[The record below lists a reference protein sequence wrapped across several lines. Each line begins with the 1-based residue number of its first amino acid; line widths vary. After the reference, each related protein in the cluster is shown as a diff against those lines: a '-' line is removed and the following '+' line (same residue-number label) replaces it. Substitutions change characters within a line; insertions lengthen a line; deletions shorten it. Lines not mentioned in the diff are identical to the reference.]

1 MKRPE
6 ISLKKPLV
14 AACCTAAVMI
24 GITSHATA
32 QTCMVHCGTNA
43 AGVEQYIEVYEY
55 DYVSEKPRFPGGDDS
70 LLKFV
75 NKHREYP
82 HAAYRA
88 GIQGRVICSFVINT
102 DGSVSN
108 IRVLRG
114 VEQSLNNEAMR
125 VISLMPAWT
134 PGKMRG
140 RVVPV
145 RVVYPITF
153 RR

>member
-6 ISLKKPLV
+6 ISLKTPWKAV
-14 AACCTAAVMI
+14 CCAAAVMI
-24 GITSHATA
+24 GFSSQADA

-55 DYVSEKPRFPGGDDS
+55 DYVSEKPHFPGGDDN

-82 HAAYRA
+82 HAAYKS
-88 GIQGRVICSFVINT
+88 GVQGRVICSFVINT

-114 VEQSLNNEAMR
+114 VEPTLNKEAMR
-125 VISLMPAWT
+125 VLSIMPDWI
-134 PGKMRG
+134 PGRIHG

>member
-1 MKRPE
+1 MTRPR
-6 ISLKKPLV
+6 ISLKNPLV
-14 AACCTAAVMI
+14 AAVCAAAVMI
-24 GITSHATA
+24 GFTSRADA

-43 AGVEQYIEVYEY
+43 AGVDQYIEVYEY

-82 HAAYRA
+82 QAAYKA
-88 GIQGRVICSFVINT
+88 GVQGRVICSFVINI

-108 IRVLRG
+108 IKVLRG
-114 VEQSLNNEAMR
+114 VEPSLNNEAMR
-125 VISLMPAWT
+125 VLSLMPAWC
-134 PGKMRG
+134 PGKIRG
-140 RVVPV
+140 RAVPV
-145 RVVYPITF
+145 RVVYPVNF